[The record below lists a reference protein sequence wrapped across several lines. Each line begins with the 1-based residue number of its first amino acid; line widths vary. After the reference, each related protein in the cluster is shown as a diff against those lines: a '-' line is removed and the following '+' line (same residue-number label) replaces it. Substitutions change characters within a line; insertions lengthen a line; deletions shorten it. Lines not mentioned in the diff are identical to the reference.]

1 YKAQIVAPLAAP
13 AGAYSVTVIAREI
26 SDTIASA
33 TRSLRI
39 ERFPTPTLLSPTT
52 HQPVSGAVAVQVTRW
67 DPALRLIYGAPVGL
81 LNWLGQWPL
90 QGRPAQPIATL
101 PGQVYLDGKPYSAA
115 TVRGSFNQAGA
126 RASAPLTV
134 TPQGGGAFTTSFP
147 AATSGAYTLTLDTQG
162 AFQDSHGDLG
172 VTTRAAQVTVVPA
185 TVLWQEVIAWAIT
198 LLYVALLVLLCL
210 LIRYWW
216 APHPFGRLVSGDGGG
231 GEEFARARRGAWALW
246 QPSVVRS
253 EHMGLGPGLRF
264 LFGRGHRILV
274 KGVGAGASD
283 FRLGGERVTGQQV
296 SATESTL
303 TAHRGESSYIVS
315 ASSGDDE
322 EEEGAARRAGLFRG
336 RSRTDDD
343 DEDADVRPRRG
354 IGLGRRRAIDDD
366 DDDYQPARRARRRS
380 RASDADD
387 NDDNDDN
394 ARPSRSAR
402 GSRRAR
408 DDDDDDAARSR
419 SGRDARSRYADDD
432 W

>member
-1 YKAQIVAPLAAP
+1 
-13 AGAYSVTVIAREI
+13 
-26 SDTIASA
+26 
-33 TRSLRI
+33 
-39 ERFPTPTLLSPTT
+39 
-52 HQPVSGAVAVQVTRW
+52 
-67 DPALRLIYGAPVGL
+67 
-81 LNWLGQWPL
+81 
-90 QGRPAQPIATL
+90 
-101 PGQVYLDGKPYSAA
+101 
-115 TVRGSFNQAGA
+115 
-126 RASAPLTV
+126 
-134 TPQGGGAFTTSFP
+134 
-147 AATSGAYTLTLDTQG
+147 
-162 AFQDSHGDLG
+162 
-172 VTTRAAQVTVVPA
+172 
-185 TVLWQEVIAWAIT
+185 VIAWAIT